1 MFVTFITIVVMVAQL
16 WALSRYSCVY
26 LGSLYPRNFGTFS
39 RLHKKGWCHSPV
51 TYSGS
56 NINMPL
62 KNPIFENQ
70 AFFKRNFGL
79 QKLVKIVTLVH
90 QNYKMGKIAT
100 FVSPF
105 LNWAKWDRQLLVS
118 LKWAKLL
125 NSLHFK
131 WGKIK
136 IEIWKFLFSQKWTRL
151 KNSLFQMEQN
161 CKIQTFLIS
170 QKYI

>member
-26 LGSLYPRNFGTFS
+26 LGSLYPRN
-39 RLHKKGWCHSPV
+39 
-51 TYSGS
+51 
-56 NINMPL
+56 
-62 KNPIFENQ
+62 FENQ